1 VPALPRLWV
10 EDGRPRAG
18 LRDRLM
24 ADDRTYIRVHDGLDD
39 HPKIEGLSD
48 AAFRALL
55 RCWALCS
62 RQLTDGRLTDAA
74 FRNRAKTPRV
84 RRELVDAELVHL
96 PDYDCP
102 HEHCPPPPDGHV
114 QMHDYLDHQR
124 SAAEV
129 AELKRKRAEAGRRGG
144 YAKANGLALAKQTP
158 QQTPSKTVPSTETE
172 TDTYLETSL
181 QGGSHVSSG
190 SPAAPPLFA
199 DHCQRHANDPT
210 PGKCGDCAD
219 ARKARAAM
227 PHLALV
233 VSERPPWCGSCNEF
247 TRLIDSNGDGPSRRC
262 TVCHPLALEAS

>member
-1 VPALPRLWV
+1 
-10 EDGRPRAG
+10 
-18 LRDRLM
+18 M

-48 AAFRALL
+48 AAFRALV

-74 FRNRAKTPRV
+74 FRNRAKTPKV
-84 RRELVDAELVHL
+84 RRELIDAELVHG
-96 PDYDCP
+96 PAFRCS

-144 YAKANGLALAKQTP
+144 QAKASGLANAKQVLE
-158 QQTPSKTVPSTETE
+158 QTPTKTVPSTETE
-172 TDTYLETSL
+172 TDNYTTEI

-190 SPAAPPLFA
+190 PGNDAPPLYP
-199 DHCQRHANDPT
+199 DHCRKHARIGT
-210 PGKCGDCAD
+210 PGNCGDCKDQREANKVLGL
-219 ARKARAAM
+219 R
-227 PHLALV
+227 HLAAV
-233 VSERPPWCGSCNEF
+233 PFEPTQQC
-247 TRLIDSNGDGPSRRC
+247 LIHMEPDVAHCRGCAADSKAAG
-262 TVCHPLALEAS
+262 

>member
-1 VPALPRLWV
+1 
-10 EDGRPRAG
+10 
-18 LRDRLM
+18 M
-24 ADDRTYIRVHDGLDD
+24 ADDRTYIRVHDGIDD

-55 RCWALCS
+55 RCWALSS

-144 YAKANGLALAKQTP
+144 YAKANGLASAKQMP
-158 QQTPSKTVPSTETE
+158 QQTPGKTVPSTETE
-172 TDTYLETSL
+172 TETYLETSV
-181 QGGSHVSSG
+181 QGGSHASRG
-190 SPAAPPLFA
+190 SASAPPLFA
-199 DHCQRHANDPT
+199 NRCTRHGHVADPG
-210 PGKCGDCAD
+210 PCGACAD
-219 ARKARAAM
+219 ARKAGRVLSIVSPANPAKV
-227 PHLALV
+227 PH
-233 VSERPPWCGSCNEF
+233 CGKCDE
-247 TRLIDSNGDGPSRRC
+247 TRHRTTPFGQIRC
-262 TVCHPLALEAS
+262 PECHPLAEESA